1 MTDDAQGRPGPAAD
15 GQLTLTEAAARCGY
29 TRAALR
35 ARIRRKSLS
44 AVKGNDGQYRL
55 QARDVDDLPPPDDGQ
70 HDDVAMDAAMDILS
84 STVAGLRA
92 ALDIATAGRLADHG
106 RAERAEAQA
115 VAEASRAAVAE
126 ARLAA
131 AEAALVEARQP
142 WIVRVIRAVR
152 PGG

>member
-70 HDDVAMDAAMDILS
+70 HDDAAMDILS
-84 STVAGLRA
+84 STVAGLQA
-92 ALDIATAGRLADHG
+92 ALDLATAGHLADHG

-115 VAEASRAAVAE
+115 MAEASRAAVAE

-152 PGG
+152 PRG